1 MKAVFA
7 LISRNRKLFFKDRGM
22 FFSALITPGILIL
35 LYATFL
41 ANVYRDSFMS
51 AIPDMITISDKL
63 IDGTV
68 AAQLAAALL
77 AVSCVTVT
85 FCVNLTM
92 VQDRA
97 NGTRKDFNVS
107 PISKAQLYLGYY
119 LSTVVN
125 SLLVNGLALVLCLG
139 YMYKMGWY
147 MSAVDVLWVLLDE
160 ILLVLFGSTL
170 SSIVSFPLTTQ
181 GQLSAVGTIV
191 SAGYGFLCG
200 AYMPISNFGSGL
212 QKVLSYLPSTYGT
225 SLLKNH
231 MLRGI
236 FEEME
241 NNQLPEE
248 MITAIRDTLDC
259 NPKFHGSVVSVN
271 QMVMLMVGCVVVFG
285 IIFLCMTAL
294 PEKEWKKS
302 QYCGTQEQKE
312 MRGFM
317 VHLKKITE
325 DNFLDAFNLR
335 LAKGQES
342 YVSHPVRSLA
352 QANVYRDQCQPL
364 GINNEDKMDAYDM
377 VVND

>member
-41 ANVYRDSFMS
+41 
-51 AIPDMITISDKL
+51 
-63 IDGTV
+63 
-68 AAQLAAALL
+68 
-77 AVSCVTVT
+77 
-85 FCVNLTM
+85 
-92 VQDRA
+92 
-97 NGTRKDFNVS
+97 NVS
-107 PISKAQLYLGYY
+107 PISKAQLYLGYF

-147 MSAVDVLWVLLDE
+147 MSAVDVFWVLLDE

-212 QKVLSYLPSTYGT
+212 QKVLSYLPS
-225 SLLKNH
+225 
-231 MLRGI
+231 
-236 FEEME
+236 
-241 NNQLPEE
+241 
-248 MITAIRDTLDC
+248 
-259 NPKFHGSVVSVN
+259 
-271 QMVMLMVGCVVVFG
+271 MLMVGCVVVFG

-294 PEKEWKKS
+294 PEKDGK
-302 QYCGTQEQKE
+302 
-312 MRGFM
+312 
-317 VHLKKITE
+317 
-325 DNFLDAFNLR
+325 
-335 LAKGQES
+335 
-342 YVSHPVRSLA
+342 
-352 QANVYRDQCQPL
+352 
-364 GINNEDKMDAYDM
+364 
-377 VVND
+377 

>member
-1 MKAVFA
+1 MPQRPKHTVLVIQFELEFNSCFRW
-7 LISRNRKLFFKDRGM
+7 LIFTISNFNRCSLVRDFVSCANP
-22 FFSALITPGILIL
+22 FSADVI
-35 LYATFL
+35 F
-41 ANVYRDSFMS
+41 
-51 AIPDMITISDKL
+51 
-63 IDGTV
+63 
-68 AAQLAAALL
+68 
-77 AVSCVTVT
+77 
-85 FCVNLTM
+85 
-92 VQDRA
+92 
-97 NGTRKDFNVS
+97 
-107 PISKAQLYLGYY
+107 
-119 LSTVVN
+119 
-125 SLLVNGLALVLCLG
+125 VLCLG

-259 NPKFHGSVVSVN
+259 NPKFQGSVVSVN

-294 PEKEWKKS
+294 PEKDGK
-302 QYCGTQEQKE
+302 
-312 MRGFM
+312 
-317 VHLKKITE
+317 
-325 DNFLDAFNLR
+325 
-335 LAKGQES
+335 
-342 YVSHPVRSLA
+342 
-352 QANVYRDQCQPL
+352 
-364 GINNEDKMDAYDM
+364 
-377 VVND
+377 

>member
-41 ANVYRDSFMS
+41 ANVYRDSFVS

-63 IDGTV
+63 VDGTV

-107 PISKAQLYLGYY
+107 PISKAQLYLGYF

-147 MSAVDVLWVLLDE
+147 MSAVDVFWVLLDE

-259 NPKFHGSVVSVN
+259 NPKFQGSVVSVN

-285 IIFLCMTAL
+285 IIFLCLTAL
-294 PEKEWKKS
+294 PEKDGK
-302 QYCGTQEQKE
+302 
-312 MRGFM
+312 
-317 VHLKKITE
+317 
-325 DNFLDAFNLR
+325 
-335 LAKGQES
+335 
-342 YVSHPVRSLA
+342 
-352 QANVYRDQCQPL
+352 
-364 GINNEDKMDAYDM
+364 
-377 VVND
+377 

>member
-1 MKAVFA
+1 MLHFWQTYTEIPLV
-7 LISRNRKLFFKDRGM
+7 
-22 FFSALITPGILIL
+22 
-35 LYATFL
+35 
-41 ANVYRDSFMS
+41 S

-77 AVSCVTVT
+77 GSQLCDCDILRESYDGTGP
-85 FCVNLTM
+85 
-92 VQDRA
+92 A

-107 PISKAQLYLGYY
+107 PISKAQLYLGYF

-147 MSAVDVLWVLLDE
+147 MSAVDVIWVLLDE

-259 NPKFHGSVVSVN
+259 NPKFQGSVVSVN

-285 IIFLCMTAL
+285 IIFCA
-294 PEKEWKKS
+294 
-302 QYCGTQEQKE
+302 
-312 MRGFM
+312 
-317 VHLKKITE
+317 
-325 DNFLDAFNLR
+325 
-335 LAKGQES
+335 
-342 YVSHPVRSLA
+342 
-352 QANVYRDQCQPL
+352 
-364 GINNEDKMDAYDM
+364 
-377 VVND
+377 

>member
-1 MKAVFA
+1 MKAVLA
-7 LISRNRKLFFKDRGM
+7 LMSRNRKLFFKDKGM
-22 FFSALITPGILIL
+22 LFSSLITPVILIV

-41 ANVYRDSFMS
+41 AKVYRDSFVT
-51 AIPDMITISDKL
+51 AISDLVTVSDKL

-92 VQDRA
+92 VRDRA

-107 PISKAQLYLGYY
+107 PISKASLYLGYF
-119 LSTVVN
+119 LSTVVD
-125 SLLVNGLALVLCLG
+125 SLMVNGLALVLCLG

-147 MSAVDVLWVLLDE
+147 MSAVDVLGVIFDE

-170 SSIVSFPLTTQ
+170 SSIISYLLTTQ

-236 FEEME
+236 FKEME
-241 NNQLPEE
+241 HNHLPDE

-259 NPKFHGSVVSVN
+259 NPQFQGSVVSVD
-271 QMVMLMVGCVVVFG
+271 QMIMLMVGSIVVFG
-285 IIFLCMTAL
+285 IIFFCMTFL
-294 PEKEWKKS
+294 QEKEN
-302 QYCGTQEQKE
+302 
-312 MRGFM
+312 R
-317 VHLKKITE
+317 
-325 DNFLDAFNLR
+325 
-335 LAKGQES
+335 
-342 YVSHPVRSLA
+342 
-352 QANVYRDQCQPL
+352 
-364 GINNEDKMDAYDM
+364 
-377 VVND
+377 

>member
-1 MKAVFA
+1 
-7 LISRNRKLFFKDRGM
+7 
-22 FFSALITPGILIL
+22 
-35 LYATFL
+35 
-41 ANVYRDSFMS
+41 MS
-51 AIPDMITISDKL
+51 A
-63 IDGTV
+63 G
-68 AAQLAAALL
+68 
-77 AVSCVTVT
+77 
-85 FCVNLTM
+85 
-92 VQDRA
+92 
-97 NGTRKDFNVS
+97 
-107 PISKAQLYLGYY
+107 
-119 LSTVVN
+119 
-125 SLLVNGLALVLCLG
+125 
-139 YMYKMGWY
+139 
-147 MSAVDVLWVLLDE
+147 DVFWVLFDE

-259 NPKFHGSVVSVN
+259 NPKFQGSVVSVN

-294 PEKEWKKS
+294 PEKDGK
-302 QYCGTQEQKE
+302 
-312 MRGFM
+312 
-317 VHLKKITE
+317 
-325 DNFLDAFNLR
+325 
-335 LAKGQES
+335 
-342 YVSHPVRSLA
+342 
-352 QANVYRDQCQPL
+352 
-364 GINNEDKMDAYDM
+364 
-377 VVND
+377 